1 MSIGESG
8 GGLSAEAGGLLQPP
22 PAERVTRPD
31 AGVSAHAAAAPPAH
45 VTPPDAGVPA
55 HAAAAPPAPIT
66 RPDAAV
72 PAHAADVPARIGI
85 MAALHDEVAALVAA
99 MGPNAHVHTV
109 GQRDYYVGTLMG
121 CECVLVLARIG
132 KVAAAATAVTLIREF
147 NAGSVIFAGL
157 AGAVATDVRVGD
169 VVVAR
174 HLLQHDINASPLFPR
189 YEVPL
194 LGRSHFDTCE
204 VLTATLAE
212 CATRY
217 LTESF
222 PHEIN
227 AATRHQFGV
236 DQPIV
241 HVGTIASGDC
251 FVNDMAGVAALR
263 QALPEVLCVEMEG
276 AAVAQICHEYSIP
289 CAVFRTIS
297 DRADDSAGVDF
308 SAFLTQVASF
318 YSAGILQRFLST
330 YALAATPNATVHR

>member
-1 MSIGESG
+1 MI
-8 GGLSAEAGGLLQPP
+8 P
-22 PAERVTRPD
+22 V
-31 AGVSAHAAAAPPAH
+31 
-45 VTPPDAGVPA
+45 
-55 HAAAAPPAPIT
+55 
-66 RPDAAV
+66 
-72 PAHAADVPARIGI
+72 RIGI

-99 MGPNAHVHTV
+99 MGPSARVYTI
-109 GQRDYYVGTLMG
+109 GQRDYYEGSLMG

-147 NAGSVIFAGL
+147 NAGCVIFAGL
-157 AGAVATDVRVGD
+157 AGAVAAHVRVGD

-174 HLLQHDINASPLFPR
+174 QLLQHDINASPLFPR

-194 LGRSHFDTCE
+194 LGRSHFDACE
-204 VLTATLAE
+204 ALTATLAE

-217 LTESF
+217 LAESF

-227 AATRHQFGV
+227 DATRHQFGV
-236 DQPIV
+236 DQPTV

-251 FVNDMAGVAALR
+251 FVNDMAGVVALR

-297 DRADDSAGVDF
+297 DRADDSAGVNF
-308 SAFLTQVASF
+308 SAFLAQVASF

-330 YALAATPNATVHR
+330 YALAAAPDAAAHR